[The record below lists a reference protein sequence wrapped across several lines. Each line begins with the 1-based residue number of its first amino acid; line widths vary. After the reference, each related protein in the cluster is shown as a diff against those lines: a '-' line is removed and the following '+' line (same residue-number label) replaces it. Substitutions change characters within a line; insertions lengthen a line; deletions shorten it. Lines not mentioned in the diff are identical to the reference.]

1 MKYDHSDLEVLNV
14 QYSKKILANGAIV
27 LDINGHIANE
37 YYETTIV
44 IPSVADENSA
54 NFQKNLRDALL
65 EARKKTLKLKGEL

>member
-14 QYSKKILANGAIV
+14 QYSKKILANGAIG

>member
-14 QYSKKILANGAIV
+14 QYSKKILANGTIA

-44 IPSVADENSA
+44 VPSVADEGSA
-54 NFQKNLRDALL
+54 NFHKNLRDALL
-65 EARKKTLKLKGEL
+65 DARKKTLKLKEKL

>member
-14 QYSKKILANGAIV
+14 QYSKKILANGTTA

-44 IPSVADENSA
+44 VPSIADENSVD
-54 NFQKNLRDALL
+54 FHKNLRDALL
-65 EARKKTLKLKGEL
+65 EARKKTLKLKEEL

>member
-14 QYSKKILANGAIV
+14 QYSKKILANGAIA

-44 IPSVADENSA
+44 VPSIADENSVD
-54 NFQKNLRDALL
+54 FQKNLRDALL
-65 EARKKTLKLKGEL
+65 EARKKTLKLKEEL